1 MRQAFDI
8 APPSGSGLW
17 LMLGAIVALMLGMA
31 LLFAWFGYSAHRTKF
46 EVSPEGLSIHGAM
59 YGRSIPLRELEIGQ
73 ARIVDLSQDQDHRL
87 SARTNGV
94 GLPGYKAGWFRMN
107 NGEKAL
113 VFYTGGEAVYVPTRQ
128 GYSLLLS
135 PRSPREFL
143 DALQQAAR

>member
-1 MRQAFDI
+1 MKQVFNI

-17 LMLGAIVALMLGMA
+17 LMLGAILALMLGMA
-31 LLFAWFGYSAHRTKF
+31 LVFAWFGYSAHRTRF
-46 EVSPEGLSIHGAM
+46 EVSPERLHIRGAM
-59 YGRSIPLRELEIGQ
+59 YGRSIPLRDLDTRQGRVIN
-73 ARIVDLSQDQDHRL
+73 LSQDQDHRL

-94 GLPGYKAGWFRMN
+94 GLPGYKAGWFLMN

-113 VFYTGGEAVYVPTRQ
+113 VFYTGGEAVYMPTRQ

-135 PRSPREFL
+135 PRSPRQFL